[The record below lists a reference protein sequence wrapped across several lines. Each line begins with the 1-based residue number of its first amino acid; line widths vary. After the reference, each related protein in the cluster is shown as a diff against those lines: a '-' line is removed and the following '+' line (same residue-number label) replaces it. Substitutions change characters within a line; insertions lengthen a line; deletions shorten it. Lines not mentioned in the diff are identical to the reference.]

1 MFNLPPPPPI
11 VVTEHRAHTCQCH
24 HCGAQTRAAFP
35 EDVTSPAQYGDGI
48 AALAAYLQTLHC
60 IPEKRL
66 AQLIL
71 DTYGIKISAATPARL
86 IAKKAKEMNPF
97 AEAVKDQLSGEQTE
111 VKHLDETGLRVAGKT
126 RWIHVLCSIALS
138 YFRLG
143 VSRGDVPKYLLGTA
157 VHDCFTSNWTL
168 KGVKHG
174 VCNSHTLR
182 ELKALIEFEKE
193 PWASDMTTILLDAKK
208 IRDIARSQ
216 GQEAVEPEAI
226 KEIERRYDACCE
238 QAITVHE
245 NQPPLTPESEKK
257 KPGRRKRRT
266 GHNLA
271 LRFKDLKSNVLLFLN
286 DLTVPFTNNE
296 AERDLRMTKVRQKVS
311 GCFRTDEGAEN
322 FCILRTVVE
331 TARKQ
336 GWDIMQ
342 TLKTAPD
349 QLILMLK
356 TG

>member
-1 MFNLPPPPPI
+1 MLSGK
-11 VVTEHRAHTCQCH
+11 TEA
-24 HCGAQTRAAFP
+24 
-35 EDVTSPAQYGDGI
+35 I
-48 AALAAYLQTLHC
+48 ASLAA
-60 IPEKRL
+60 IEARL
-66 AQLIL
+66 AETRQCPHC
-71 DTYGIKISAATPARL
+71 DTPGEVSH

-97 AEAVKDQLSGEQTE
+97 AEAVKDQLSGEQTA

-126 RWIHVLCSIALS
+126 RWVHVLCSIFLS

-143 VSRGDVPKYLLGTA
+143 ASRGDVPVYLLGTA
-157 VHDCFTSNWTL
+157 VHDCFSSNWTL

-216 GQEAVEPEAI
+216 GQDAVEPEAI

-311 GCFRTDEGAEN
+311 GCFRTEEGAEN

-356 TG
+356 AG

>member
-1 MFNLPPPPPI
+1 MNIL
-11 VVTEHRAHTCQCH
+11 R
-24 HCGAQTRAAFP
+24 
-35 EDVTSPAQYGDGI
+35 PALFFGI
-48 AALAAYLQTLHC
+48 F
-60 IPEKRL
+60 
-66 AQLIL
+66 
-71 DTYGIKISAATPARL
+71 
-86 IAKKAKEMNPF
+86 AKVF
-97 AEAVKDQLSGEQTE
+97 AEAVKDQLSGEQTA

-138 YFRLG
+138 YFWLG

-216 GQEAVEPEAI
+216 GQDAVEPEAI

-245 NQPPLTPESEKK
+245 NQLPLTPESEKK
-257 KPGRRKRRT
+257 ARPT
-266 GHNLA
+266 
-271 LRFKDLKSNVLLFLN
+271 
-286 DLTVPFTNNE
+286 
-296 AERDLRMTKVRQKVS
+296 
-311 GCFRTDEGAEN
+311 
-322 FCILRTVVE
+322 E
-331 TARKQ
+331 TAHWTQSRFAFQRLEIKCF
-336 GWDIMQ
+336 
-342 TLKTAPD
+342 TVS
-349 QLILMLK
+349 
-356 TG
+356 